1 MRGLSAGVAFFQ
13 RSYGA
18 VFSSGYGYEP
28 HPASTRFTKDAVTGY
43 PIDYRAK
50 VESHLRHPQRP
61 LSPASL
67 AQLALGWSERALDGD
82 RRALPEF
89 ERCCDLLRARGEAE
103 SASIRWPYPIAL
115 RKYGIEPPWYSAM
128 AQAQAA
134 SAFTRAYGA
143 TGTSEYAELAVK
155 AIQPLL
161 EPHDS
166 DLVNWV
172 DEGPILEE
180 VGGSSPPS
188 HVLNGWI
195 FALWGLRDVA
205 SAFDRDDAGQLFEL
219 SVECLVRK
227 LPEYDV
233 GWWTKYSL
241 FPHRIPDLA
250 KPFYHRLHT
259 TQMEIMFVLTDRPEF
274 RAAATRWHEYD
285 RPWRAAAALAS
296 KTAFLPL
303 NHRSLRPAD
312 ARGTVDQCKQ

>member
-18 VFSSGYGYEP
+18 VFSVGYGYEP
-28 HPASTRFTKDAVTGY
+28 HPASTRFAKDAVAGY

-50 VESHLRHPQRP
+50 VEAHRKHPQRP

-82 RRALPEF
+82 RLALREL
-89 ERCCDLLRARGEAE
+89 ERCCEQLRARGETDGAV
-103 SASIRWPYPIAL
+103 IRWPYTIAL
-115 RKYGIEPPWYSAM
+115 RKYGIEPPWCSAM

-134 SAFTRAYGA
+134 SAFTRAYRA
-143 TGTSEYAELAVK
+143 TGTSEYAQLAAR

-166 DLVNWV
+166 ELVNWV

-205 SAFDRDDAGQLFEL
+205 LAFDRDDARQRFEL
-219 SVECLVRK
+219 SVECLLRK

-259 TQMEIMFVLTDRPEF
+259 TQMEIMFVLTDRAEF
-274 RAAATRWHEYD
+274 RAAATRWREYD
-285 RPWRAAAALAS
+285 RRWRPAAAVAS

-303 NHRSLRPAD
+303 NRLNPRRAAAGD
-312 ARGTVDQCKQ
+312 TVNGCKP

>member
-1 MRGLSAGVAFFQ
+1 MRGLSAGLAYLR

-18 VFSSGYGYEP
+18 AFSVGYGYEP
-28 HPASTRFTKDAVTGY
+28 HPAGARFRKDAVTGY

-50 VESHLRHPQRP
+50 VEADRKHPHRP
-61 LSPASL
+61 LSPAAL
-67 AQLALGWSERALDGD
+67 AQLALGWSELALEGD
-82 RRALPEF
+82 QRALPEF
-89 ERCCDLLRARGEAE
+89 ERCCNLLRARGETE
-103 SASIRWPYPIAL
+103 GTMIRWPYTVVL
-115 RKYGIEPPWYSAM
+115 RKYGVEPPWHSAM

-134 SAFTRAYGA
+134 SAFTRAYVA
-143 TGTSEYAELAVK
+143 TGTSEYAELAQK

-166 DLVNWV
+166 DLVSWI
-172 DEGPILEE
+172 DDGPILEE
-180 VGGSSPPS
+180 VGGPPPRS

-205 SAFDRDDAGQLFEL
+205 LAFEHDEAGQLYEL
-219 SVECLVRK
+219 SVECLLRK

-241 FPHRIPDLA
+241 FPHPIPDLA

-259 TQMEIMFVLTDRPEF
+259 TQMEIMFVLTDRAEF
-274 RAAATRWHEYD
+274 RDAAVRWRKYDRRWRPAAAV
-285 RPWRAAAALAS
+285 AS

-303 NHRSLRPAD
+303 NQLSMRTANG
-312 ARGTVDQCKQ
+312 RGVSK